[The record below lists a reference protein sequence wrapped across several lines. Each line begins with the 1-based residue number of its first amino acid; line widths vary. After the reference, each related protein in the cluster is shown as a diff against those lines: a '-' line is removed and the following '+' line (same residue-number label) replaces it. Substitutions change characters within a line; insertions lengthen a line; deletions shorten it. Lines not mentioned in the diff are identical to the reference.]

1 MTTASQTP
9 LLKPVR
15 ASSSRW
21 RLALSAFGLTL
32 LALGAVAVGGAV
44 AYERSLDGRILPG
57 VTVGGVALDGL
68 ERQAAEDR
76 LLASL
81 PDPAVGAL
89 TLEVG
94 DEVRVLTY
102 ASLGRR
108 YELSPALDAAISL
121 GREGGALER
130 ASEHLR
136 TLLRGEPFDVDVVYD
151 VAVVDRAVTEM
162 VAGMERTR
170 KEARLRIRDGRYVAQ
185 PSATG
190 VEVDEAA
197 LGAAAHDALQS
208 LGNSTGPTRASVVPL
223 VSEPTRRT
231 DAAAA
236 AADRANAMGA
246 SDVALLDG
254 TTGHAI
260 PVETVRAWL
269 RVVPEADGSYTV
281 DVPVS
286 TVETALAELAE
297 AVAVRPVDA
306 GIAFGEGGSVVA
318 VPGTDGRALDTAATA
333 QRIVSALQERAQGA
347 QTLGSAEPPVELVMS
362 AVAARY
368 TTAQAEAAAP
378 QVERV
383 SSWTTSYTV
392 AESNFFGKNISVP
405 TTKIHGQSVAPGRQF
420 DFWKAVGTISRA
432 EGYGPGGI
440 IINGRTQPTG
450 AVGGGICSC
459 STTIFNAALRAG
471 LEMGERRNHSYYIDR
486 YPVGL
491 DATVFRSSS
500 GSVQSMRFR
509 NDTSHPLLIKGI
521 NRYGKVRFEIWTVP
535 TGRTVTFSEPRIEDR
550 RPARDTLEYT
560 DDLAPGV
567 RSRTE
572 YPTEG
577 FRSWVTRTVRDA
589 SGEVIHRETFYSNY
603 ISVDGITLVG
613 RAPGDPPDGTI
624 VVVG

>member
-1 MTTASQTP
+1 MTTSSQTP
-9 LLKPVR
+9 TLEPVR
-15 ASSSRW
+15 RGRSPW

-68 ERQAAEDR
+68 DREAAQDR
-76 LLASL
+76 LLADL
-81 PDPAVGAL
+81 PDPAAGEL

-94 DEVRVLTY
+94 EEVRVLTY

-108 YELSPALDAAISL
+108 YELDPVLDAATSL
-121 GREGGALER
+121 GRDGGAVER
-130 ASEHLR
+130 ASDHLR
-136 TLLRGEPFDVDVVYD
+136 TLLRGESYD
-151 VAVVDRAVTEM
+151 VSVAYDVTAVDNA
-162 VAGMERTR
+162 VAGIVTDIERPVV
-170 KEARLRIRDGRYVAQ
+170 EARLRNRDGRYVAQ
-185 PSATG
+185 PSTTG

-197 LGAAAHDALQS
+197 LRAAAHDALQS
-208 LGNSTGPTRASVVPL
+208 LGNTTGSTRASVEPL
-223 VSEPTRRT
+223 VSEPTRAT
-231 DAAAA
+231 EAAEA

-246 SDVALLDG
+246 SAVALLDG
-254 TTGHAI
+254 ATGHSI

-269 RVVPEADGSYTV
+269 QVRPEADGSYTV
-281 DVPVS
+281 EVPAS
-286 TVETALAELAE
+286 TVEAALAELAE
-297 AVAVRPVDA
+297 AVAVRPVEA
-306 GIAFGEGGSVVA
+306 GLAFGEDGSVVA

-333 QRIVSALQERAQGA
+333 ERIVSTLHARAQAAETPGA
-347 QTLGSAEPPVELVMS
+347 AEPPVEVVMS

-383 SSWTTSYTV
+383 SSWTTAYTV

-509 NDTSHPLLIKGI
+509 NDTAHPLLIKGI

-560 DDLAPGV
+560 DDLAPGI

-577 FRSWVTRTVRDA
+577 FRSWITRTVRDA